1 MQGLDSTY
9 WIQAWSAHALC
20 KKMVSNRI
28 KGKIVLVGSFL
39 GYSSFVGYTNY
50 APGKYAL
57 RGEWG
62 VLGSYFYLIL
72 SRIAIATSYRVRF
85 ADVKATFPR
94 SQNHAFSPCAAYPR
108 PRRLAPLRNA
118 PPRHLGPSLHAGR
131 YQFAGVRNRTEIQTH
146 PNEETRRGR
155 SSPIARRRREAFVQ
169 RCVPNPSGTS
179 CGVENVPIKLCRGR
193 SLENPC

>member
-1 MQGLDSTY
+1 MGCSWLLL
-9 WIQAWSAHALC
+9 A
-20 KKMVSNRI
+20 
-28 KGKIVLVGSFL
+28 
-39 GYSSFVGYTNY
+39 
-50 APGKYAL
+50 
-57 RGEWG
+57 
-62 VLGSYFYLIL
+62 SYPLSL
-72 SRIAIATSYRVRF
+72 SRVAIATPHRVGF
-85 ADVKATFPR
+85 ANVKATFPR
-94 SQNHAFSPCAAYPR
+94 SQKHTFSPCAAYPR

-179 CGVENVPIKLCRGR
+179 CAVAGVWKSCANDR
-193 SLENPC
+193 SRQRVLPVHDIPHHGAHEDGYERRCPGEQPFHGLGLLAWEWSKSHSS